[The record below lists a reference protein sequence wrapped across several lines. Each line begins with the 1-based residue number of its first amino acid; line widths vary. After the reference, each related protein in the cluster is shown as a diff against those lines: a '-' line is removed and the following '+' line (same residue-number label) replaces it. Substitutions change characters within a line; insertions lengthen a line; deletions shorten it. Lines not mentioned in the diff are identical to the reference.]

1 MFPWKPVFP
10 MCPSKGMWAGSVRCV
25 LDLLFAQWLYS
36 GALEPGILSGR
47 GGIAVTQPGSSS
59 HPCSLFTCRA
69 LDKLNGFQLEN
80 FTLRVAYIPDETAQ
94 QSPSQQP
101 RGRRG
106 FGQRGSSRQGS
117 PGSVS
122 KPKPCDLPLRLL
134 VPTQFVGAIIGKE
147 GATIRNIT
155 KQTQSK

>member
-1 MFPWKPVFP
+1 
-10 MCPSKGMWAGSVRCV
+10 MCFSIWAGCH
-25 LDLLFAQWLYS
+25 DK
-36 GALEPGILSGR
+36 ALEMRGLRNRNLILSLL
-47 GGIAVTQPGSSS
+47 I
-59 HPCSLFTCRA
+59 FRA

-80 FTLRVAYIPDETAQ
+80 FTLRVAYIPDEMAAQ

-122 KPKPCDLPLRLL
+122 KQKPCDLPLRLL